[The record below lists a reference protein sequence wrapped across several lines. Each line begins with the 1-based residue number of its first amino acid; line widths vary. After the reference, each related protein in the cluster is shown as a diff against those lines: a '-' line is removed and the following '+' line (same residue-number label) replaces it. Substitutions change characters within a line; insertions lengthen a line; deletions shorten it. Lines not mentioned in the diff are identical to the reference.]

1 MCRRGVPGTLQYSLG
16 AYCLYVRRFDDARNQ
31 LDGSKGDAARNI
43 REMMRVSPA
52 ERIENNGL
60 GTIRKNRQFVGG
72 NRGVR
77 NVEDNSEFL
86 KHVLFEF
93 PYRRHLVDACRRD
106 RRQLPS

>member
-43 REMMRVSPA
+43 REMMRVGPA

-60 GTIRKNRQFVGG
+60 GAIRENPQFVGG
-72 NRGVR
+72 DRGGR
-77 NVEDNSEFL
+77 NVEHKREIL
-86 KHVLFEF
+86 KHVLLLCH
-93 PYRRHLVDACRRD
+93 YRTHRSDAC
-106 RRQLPS
+106 